1 MMISEA
7 AKGQRR
13 IDGEGIMN
21 LTFLGAAGTVT
32 GSKTLIECNGHRIL
46 VDCGL
51 FQGYKNLRA
60 LNWIAFPFVPSELAA
75 VVLTHAHVDHCGAL
89 PLLHR
94 QGFRGPI
101 YATSSTIELCKLLL
115 IDSAE
120 LQQEEANYANKHH
133 TSRHE
138 QALPLYSVAD
148 ARATL
153 RQFRELAFDKAIEV
167 APGMTARL
175 RPAGHILGAGSAE
188 ITAAGK
194 TVLFSGDIG
203 RPHDRIMRPPTPI
216 ERADYLV
223 VESTYG
229 DRLHELVDAEDEFGR
244 IICRT
249 IGRGGIVVVPAFA
262 VGRAQELLLALYR
275 LKQRGV
281 IPDIPVYLNSPMAI
295 DMTKIYHSHRLEHR
309 LSAEDCS
316 GMFRVAKM
324 VRTVE
329 ESRELDNLRYP
340 SVIVSASGMATGG
353 RVLHHLKTL
362 GPDRRNCIVF
372 AGFQAAGTRGA
383 RLLAGERTTRIFGE
397 EIPVN
402 AEVVALPALSAHADA
417 AEIIDWLRTAP
428 TAPIATYLNHGEP
441 GPADALRQ
449 RIEHEL
455 KWSVMVPLLGQRV
468 ELT

>member
-1 MMISEA
+1 
-7 AKGQRR
+7 
-13 IDGEGIMN
+13 MN
-21 LTFLGAAGTVT
+21 LSFLGAAGTVT
-32 GSKTLIECNGHRIL
+32 GSKTLVECDGKRIL

-60 LNWIAFPFVPSELAA
+60 LNWIAFPFDPAKISA

-94 QGFRGPI
+94 QGFRGPVF
-101 YATSSTIELCKLLL
+101 ATPSTIELCKLLL

-138 QALPLYSVAD
+138 QALPLYTVAD

-153 RQFRELAFDKAIEV
+153 RQFRALPFDKTIEV
-167 APGMTARL
+167 APRITAKI

-188 ITAAGK
+188 ISAGGK
-194 TVLFSGDIG
+194 VVLFSGDVG
-203 RPHDRIMRPPTPI
+203 RPHDRIMQPPAAI
-216 ERADYLV
+216 EKADYIV

-229 DRLHELVDAEDEFGR
+229 DRLHERVDAEGEFGR
-244 IICRT
+244 VIVRT
-249 IGRGGIVVVPAFA
+249 IARGGIVVVPAFA

-281 IPDIPVYLNSPMAI
+281 IPDVPVYLNSPMAI
-295 DMTKIYHSHRLEHR
+295 DMTEIYHKHRLEHR
-309 LSAEDCS
+309 LSADECA
-316 GMFRVAKM
+316 GMFGVAKM

-329 ESRELDNLRYP
+329 ESRQLDGLRYP
-340 SVIVSASGMATGG
+340 AVIVSASGMATGG
-353 RVLHHLKTL
+353 RVLHHIKAL
-362 GPDRRNCIVF
+362 GPDRRNSIVF

-402 AEVVALPALSAHADA
+402 AEVVALPAMSAHADA
-417 AEIIDWLRTAP
+417 QEIVDWLRTAP
-428 TAPIATYLNHGEP
+428 KPPAAAYLNHGEP

-449 RIEHEL
+449 RIEREL
-455 KWSVMVPLLGQRV
+455 AWSTMGLERLPPRRNFQNDAILAP
-468 ELT
+468 

>member
-1 MMISEA
+1 
-7 AKGQRR
+7 
-13 IDGEGIMN
+13 MN
-21 LTFLGAAGTVT
+21 LSFLGAAGTVT
-32 GSKTLIECNGHRIL
+32 GSKTLVECDGKRIL

-60 LNWIAFPFVPSELAA
+60 LNWVAFPFEPAHLAA

-94 QGFRGPI
+94 QGFRGPV
-101 YATSSTIELCKLLL
+101 YATPSTIELCKLLL

-133 TSRHE
+133 SSRHA

-153 RQFRELAFDKAIEV
+153 RQFRELAFDRTLEV
-167 APGMTARL
+167 APGISARI
-175 RPAGHILGAGSAE
+175 RPAGHILGAGAVE
-188 ITAAGK
+188 ITADGK

-203 RPHDRIMRPPTPI
+203 RPHDRIMRPPAPI

-229 DRLHELVDAEDEFGR
+229 DRLHERVDPEEEFGR

-249 IGRGGIVVVPAFA
+249 IARGGIVVVPAFA
-262 VGRAQELLLALYR
+262 VGRAQELLLALYK
-275 LKQRGV
+275 LKKKGA

-295 DMTKIYHSHRLEHR
+295 DMTQIYHKHRLEHR
-309 LSAEDCS
+309 LSPEECA
-316 GMFRVAKM
+316 GMFNVAKM

-329 ESRELDNLRYP
+329 ESRELDSLRYP

-353 RVLHHLKTL
+353 RVLHHIKNL
-362 GPDRRNCIVF
+362 GPDRRNTIVF

-383 RLLAGERTTRIFGE
+383 RLLAGERTTRIYGE
-397 EIPVN
+397 EVPVN

-428 TAPIATYLNHGEP
+428 KPPIATYLNHGEP

-455 KWSVMVPLLGQRV
+455 SWSTAVPLLGQRV
-468 ELT
+468 ELK